1 MRKIIITIMM
11 FCLLP
16 LLGSCNEAILAN
28 SFKRLDR
35 GFTMECEMEIKLS
48 SRYIN
53 TQYIEVE
60 MFVETSPTEMYSEI
74 EVSGIEERTYAK
86 INDEEVEFYVYDGKW
101 IKETISLEDYEDESE
116 LAVLDIDLDDF
127 VLEDNVWKG
136 DTEILTEELEYYF
149 KEMMEDT
156 LGSGTVSH
164 FNVSKYNI
172 EMNGFNIS
180 KIDISVDLL
189 AYINGLYVSVEI
201 DMPMEF
207 SNVGKTKVTVP
218 KGINN

>member
-16 LLGSCNEAILAN
+16 LLGSCNEALLAN

-53 TQYIEVE
+53 TQYVEVE
-60 MFVETSPTEMYSEI
+60 I
-74 EVSGIEERTYAK
+74 
-86 INDEEVEFYVYDGKW
+86 YVYDGKW

-136 DTEILTEELEYYF
+136 NTEILTEELEYYF
-149 KEMMEDT
+149 KDMMEDT

-218 KGINN
+218 KGLPE